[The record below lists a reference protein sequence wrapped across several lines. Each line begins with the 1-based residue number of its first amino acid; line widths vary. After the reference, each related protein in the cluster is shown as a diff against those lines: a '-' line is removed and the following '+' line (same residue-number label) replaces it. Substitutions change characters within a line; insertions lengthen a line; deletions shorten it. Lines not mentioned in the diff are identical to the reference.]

1 MLRKSRCQSSEHT
14 STRWIP
20 QNNLKFSLH
29 HASIEF
35 FAKFL
40 WGTLVQKWFQNTQI
54 AGVGW
59 GFKNDNILDGLLR
72 NFGLVFFLCIFGI
85 LYSRY
90 WRCATPTQ
98 KWWIKCQ
105 ARSLFLMNI
114 LIILLTEFIT
124 WLWWSIWWPTWNT
137 EPKSNTAFAVTCYLA
152 FGFISNLV
160 KISQ

>member
-72 NFGLVFFLCIFGI
+72 NFGLVFFLRIFGI
-85 LYSRY
+85 LYSRC

-114 LIILLTEFIT
+114 LIILLTEFTT